1 MVGGACN
8 QEVIYF
14 EVVVVNPPVPANLT
28 NVIRVFLS
36 SEFSSNKF
44 PLFYVDF
51 RIIIFFRTREFRVYY
66 QLIRIVYFR
75 IIYRDSKPFCFLIIF
90 FIRFKIYVFY
100 GQRDIARYI
109 LLFPFG

>member
-36 SEFSSNKF
+36 SEFSSNKSS
-44 PLFYVDF
+44 LFYVDF
-51 RIIIFFRTREFRVYY
+51 RIIIFFFRVSYR
-66 QLIRIVYFR
+66 LIRVIYFR
-75 IIYRDSKPFCFLIIF
+75 ISRDSKSFCFLIIF

>member
-44 PLFYVDF
+44 SLFYVDF
-51 RIIIFFRTREFRVYY
+51 RIIIFFFRVSYR
-66 QLIRIVYFR
+66 LIRVIYFR
-75 IIYRDSKPFCFLIIF
+75 ISRDSKSFCFLIIF

>member
-51 RIIIFFRTREFRVYY
+51 RIIIFFFRVSYR
-66 QLIRIVYFR
+66 LIRVIYFR
-75 IIYRDSKPFCFLIIF
+75 ISRDSKSFCFLIIF

>member
-44 PLFYVDF
+44 SLFYVDF

-66 QLIRIVYFR
+66 QLIRVVYFR
-75 IIYRDSKPFCFLIIF
+75 ISRDSKSFCFLIIF

-100 GQRDIARYI
+100 GQKDIARYI
-109 LLFPFG
+109 FPFG